1 MQTATLSH
9 PAADAD
15 EARRKDYSLRGRDT
29 ALAIERGLAEADWY
43 TSPVPRDAMRDLLER
58 RDGPAIRD
66 TLLYVGLI
74 LASGYATY
82 RLWGSWWALAP
93 MMVYGVLYA
102 SASDAR
108 WHEAGHGT
116 AFRTDWM
123 NDALY
128 EVASFMVL
136 RESVPWRWS
145 HTRHHSDTIIVGRD
159 PEIAVPRPPDLPGDC
174 PQVASITAPFD
185 AT

>member
-1 MQTATLSH
+1 MQTAR
-9 PAADAD
+9 PCPVPMPKRRDARTTASS
-15 EARRKDYSLRGRDT
+15 ERDT
-29 ALAIERGLAEADWY
+29 ALAIDRGLAEADWY
-43 TSPVPRDAMRDLLER
+43 TSPVPRHVMRELLER
-58 RDGPAIRD
+58 RDGPAMRD
-66 TLLYVGLI
+66 TLLYFALI
-74 LASGYATY
+74 AASGYATWL
-82 RLWGSWWALAP
+82 LWDSWWALVP
-93 MMVYGVLYA
+93 MMAYGVLYA

-123 NDALY
+123 NNALY

-159 PEIAVPRPPDLPGDC
+159 PEIAVPRPPDLL
-174 PQVASITAPFD
+174 AMSSSRSTTAPGG

>member
-1 MQTATLSH
+1 M
-9 PAADAD
+9 
-15 EARRKDYSLRGRDT
+15 
-29 ALAIERGLAEADWY
+29 
-43 TSPVPRDAMRDLLER
+43 
-58 RDGPAIRD
+58 RD
-66 TLLYVGLI
+66 TLLYFGLI
-74 LASGYATY
+74 VASGYATY
-82 RLWGSWWALAP
+82 ALWGSWWALAP

-123 NDALY
+123 NAALY

-159 PEIAVPRPPDLPGDC
+159 PEIAVPRPPDLSRC
-174 PQVASITAPFD
+174 S
-185 AT
+185 